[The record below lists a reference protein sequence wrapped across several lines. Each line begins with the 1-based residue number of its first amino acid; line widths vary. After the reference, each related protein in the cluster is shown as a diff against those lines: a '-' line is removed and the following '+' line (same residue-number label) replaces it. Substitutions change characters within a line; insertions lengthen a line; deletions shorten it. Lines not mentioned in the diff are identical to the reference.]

1 MKLAQKVAL
10 VTGAARGIGRA
21 IAFTL
26 AEEGANVVLTDLLPE
41 VEETAAALK
50 AQGKEAMAIV
60 GNVAQLQDAERIIA
74 EALKFKGSIDIIVN
88 NAGITRDNLLLRMSE
103 EDWDAVLSVNLKG
116 TFNITKASAKL
127 LIKQRS
133 GSIINIASVIGIIG
147 NAGQANYAASKA
159 GIIAFTKS
167 MAKELGSRGIR
178 VNAVAPGFITS
189 KMTDVLSEEVRSNM
203 LRAIPLGVFG
213 QPEHVAKAVLFLA
226 SEDSAYITGQ
236 VIQVDGG
243 MVM

>member
-10 VTGAARGIGRA
+10 VTGAARGIGRS
-21 IAFTL
+21 IAFSL
-26 AEEGANVVLTDLLPE
+26 AEEGASVILTDLLPE
-41 VEETAAALK
+41 VEETAEAIRT
-50 AQGKEAMAIV
+50 QGKEALAIV
-60 GNVAQLQDAERIIA
+60 GNVAQLHDAERIIA
-74 EALKFKGSIDIIVN
+74 EALKFKGSIDILVN

-103 EDWDAVLSVNLKG
+103 EDWDAVLTVNLKG
-116 TFNITKASAKL
+116 TFNMTKASAKT

-133 GSIINIASVIGIIG
+133 GSIVNIASVIGIIG

-159 GIIAFTKS
+159 GVIAFTKS

-189 KMTDVLSEEVRSNM
+189 KMTDVLSEDVRNNM

-213 QPEHVAKAVLFLA
+213 QPEQVAKAVLFLA
-226 SEDSAYITGQ
+226 SDDSDYITGQ